1 MITTLALHDLS
12 SWGKSSLTVVLP
24 LLEAMGIE
32 TAAIPTAVLSTQTDG
47 FDRVLS
53 EDMTRILG
61 SYHDMIREY
70 GYSFSAVYSGYL
82 STPEQVDDVI
92 SIMGKEEGI
101 KLVDPVFGDD
111 GMIYPTLSER
121 HIERIRELVKIA
133 DIITPNI
140 TEAARL
146 TGLGMKES
154 YSNHD
159 ISEVVEKLRELG
171 PDEGVVTGVPLLNE
185 VIGNVAYSGDDVRIL
200 SYEDLYG
207 TFPGGGDA
215 FATILLGSIL
225 RGSSF
230 FAAVKRAGDLV
241 FETMKNAKLQHREHR
256 LGIPLYRLIRRLGE
270 V

>member
-24 LLEAMGIE
+24 LMEAMGIE
-32 TAAIPTAVLSTQTDG
+32 TAVIPTAVLSTQTDG
-47 FDRVLS
+47 FEHVLS
-53 EDMTRILG
+53 EDMTRILC
-61 SYHDMIREY
+61 SYHDMIQEY

-92 SIMGKEEGI
+92 SIMEKEDGI

-111 GMIYPTLSER
+111 GMIYSTLSER
-121 HIERIRELVKIA
+121 HIDRIRDLVKIA

-140 TEAARL
+140 TEATRL
-146 TGLGMKES
+146 SGLEMKES
-154 YSNHD
+154 YSNRD
-159 ISEVVEKLRELG
+159 IHLVVEKLEEIG
-171 PDEGVVTGVPLLNE
+171 PKEGVVTGVPLLNE
-185 VIGNVAYSGDDVRIL
+185 VIGNIAYSGDDVRII

-225 RGSSF
+225 RGYSF
-230 FAAVKRAGDLV
+230 FSAAKTAGDLV
-241 FETMKNAKLQHREHR
+241 FETMKNARCEHREYR

-270 V
+270 Y